1 MTFLSKNFLKMY
13 TENSGK
19 VCAVLAVLNH
29 TTNMGGWGGK
39 QITEE
44 IPGGGSGA
52 GLGGRAV
59 APRDR

>member
-29 TTNMGGWGGK
+29 TTNMGGWGGSRLRK
-39 QITEE
+39 KYL
-44 IPGGGSGA
+44 A
-52 GLGGRAV
+52 AAAV
-59 APRDR
+59 QD